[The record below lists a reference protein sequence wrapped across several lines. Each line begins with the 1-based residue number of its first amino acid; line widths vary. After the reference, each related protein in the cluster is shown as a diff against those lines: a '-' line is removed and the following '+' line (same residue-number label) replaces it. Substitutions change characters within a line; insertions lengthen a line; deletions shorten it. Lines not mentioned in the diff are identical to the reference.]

1 MPVSRRTYLRR
12 RIAVGTALVVLLS
25 AFTYLP
31 ITLLAP
37 TKPAVAT
44 ALSVATPES
53 TTVTVDWPGYGA
65 SAIGAVG
72 FPGILATGG
81 ETTPR
86 PIASITKII
95 TVLVVLD
102 KKPLAAD
109 APGPNITMTQH
120 DASLYHQYFARNGK
134 VEPVRAGLVLTQR
147 QLLDVVLISSANN
160 YAETLGSWAFGSE
173 TAFLAAAKG
182 WLADHQLSNTTL
194 QDSSGMNPGNTSTA
208 SDLVELGKLALA
220 NPTVAA
226 IVSTKSTTLPY
237 IGRITNTNELLGVD
251 GFEGIKTGTLAEAG
265 ACLLF
270 ADTIIVDNTPIT
282 VVGVVLGG
290 TNHRSL
296 NAAVRALMASAV
308 AGFQNVPLVSAGT
321 PFYVYSTPWD
331 QQARAVATKDESVL
345 VWAGTP
351 VTQRVSTKELTTAS
365 AGTMVGSVEFTVAGK
380 TITVPLAL
388 DSALSDPG
396 PWWRLTNP
404 FG

>member
-12 RIAVGTALVVLLS
+12 RFAVGSALLVLLT
-25 AFTYLP
+25 AGAYLP

-37 TKPAVAT
+37 TVPAIAKALPVA
-44 ALSVATPES
+44 APES
-53 TTVTVDWPGYGA
+53 ATVTLDWPGYGA

-81 ETTPR
+81 EATPR
-86 PIASITKII
+86 TIASITKII
-95 TVLVVLD
+95 TVLVTLE

-120 DASLYHQYFARNGK
+120 DASLYHQYFSRNGK

-147 QLLDVVLISSANN
+147 QLLEVVLISSANN
-160 YAETLGSWAFGSE
+160 YAETLATWAFGSE
-173 TAFLAAAKG
+173 TAFLEAAKV

-208 SDLVELGKLALA
+208 SDLVEVGKLALA

-226 IVSTKSTTLPY
+226 IVSTTSTTLPY
-237 IGRITNTNELLGVD
+237 IGRITNTNELLGID
-251 GFEGIKTGTLAEAG
+251 GFDGIKTGTLAEAG

-270 ADTIIVDNTPIT
+270 ADTITVGDTPIK

-290 TNHRSL
+290 TDHRSL
-296 NAAVRALMASAV
+296 NVAVRALMASAT
-308 AGFQNVPLVSAGT
+308 AGFQDVPLVSAGT

-331 QQARAVATKDESVL
+331 QSARAIATKDESVL

-351 VTQRVSTKELTTAS
+351 VTRRVSVKELTTAR
-365 AGTMVGSVEFTVAGK
+365 AGTTVGSVDFTVAGK